1 MSKKKKA
8 QTESNWVNKPVFF
21 ALLGL
26 TLASTITA
34 CTLIY
39 RGIDDVG
46 RVSSDVS
53 DSPAVVE
60 VVPEPIIVEKVIEI
74 PQSDAEML
82 MINGL
87 AEHLQA
93 HHNLKSDE
101 VLFKCA
107 SLSSNLYSCKIVQ
120 GKEPDPNAEK
130 PEVELPNAEPE
141 KGHEANSE
149 KPKERWDPFK

>member
-1 MSKKKKA
+1 MRKKVSKKKA
-8 QTESNWVNKPVFF
+8 QTESNWFNKPVFF

-34 CTLIY
+34 CSLIY
-39 RGIDDVG
+39 RGINKDVTPTVVD
-46 RVSSDVS
+46 R
-53 DSPAVVE
+53 VVE
-60 VVPEPIIVEKVIEI
+60 VPVPSEPIIVEKVVEI

-87 AEHLQA
+87 AEHINA
-93 HHNLKSDE
+93 HHDLKENE

-120 GKEPDPNAEK
+120 GKQPDPNAEK
-130 PEVELPNAEPE
+130 PEVDLPKEEPV
-141 KGHEANSE
+141 GHEANSE
-149 KPKERWDPFK
+149 KPKKRWDPFK